1 MIKVG
6 NGSINEKVDADDARS
21 EILNTMSYGWQ
32 GTPSKQNKSKKD
44 KIEKIYDKYG
54 INYEDDVYDMNDG
67 TAVKMYTELSKLF
80 ESMSPMNEA
89 RGAKLTIKANAKM
102 PSEDLLD
109 FLWDDCNLNI
119 TPKKDDT
126 PIPWDADITAVG
138 RDLTL
143 EGGAGAGGY
152 GYCEVRVPLKDIN
165 RLYDFQIYPPDSRNG
180 EDAADKIAELAK
192 IGWIIE

>member
-6 NGSINEKVDADDARS
+6 NGTS
-21 EILNTMSYGWQ
+21 EMH
-32 GTPSKQNKSKKD
+32 
-44 KIEKIYDKYG
+44 
-54 INYEDDVYDMNDG
+54 
-67 TAVKMYTELSKLF
+67 
-80 ESMSPMNEA
+80 EA

-119 TPKKDDT
+119 VPKNDDT

-152 GYCEVRVPLKDIN
+152 GYCEVRVPLKDAN
-165 RLYDFQIYPPDSRNG
+165 RIYDFQLYPPDSRSD
-180 EDAADKIAELAK
+180 ETAADKIAELAK